1 MLQRFLFH
9 KICVIIEKKEGNFM
23 ELINQTLIMSF
34 LGIIAA
40 SCVVFPILFL
50 VQKHK
55 QHKKLIETLKEI
67 EKKLIKPS

>member
-1 MLQRFLFH
+1 MG
-9 KICVIIEKKEGNFM
+9 KKEGDFM

-55 QHKKLIETLKEI
+55 QHKKLIEILKEI
-67 EKKLIKPS
+67 QKSFVKSS